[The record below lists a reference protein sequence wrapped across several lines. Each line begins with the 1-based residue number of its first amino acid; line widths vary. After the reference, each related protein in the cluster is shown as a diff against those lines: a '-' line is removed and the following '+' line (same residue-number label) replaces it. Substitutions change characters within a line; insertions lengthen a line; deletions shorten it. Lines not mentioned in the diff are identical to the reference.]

1 MLKCSKFKNNCGLII
16 MNAKYKNQIKTSE
29 NFFKKE
35 KLMYS
40 NWGFSVIRELFQ
52 NSIDAGASLINVEI
66 IRDNGEL
73 ILTFI
78 DDGWGMT
85 EDVLLDHLLCLGGTN
100 KDSDDMTGG
109 FGAAKKILFFAHNH
123 YEIKSLDNIVNGS
136 GDLFNIGKLSEDE
149 YVNGSE
155 ITISLSLDD
164 DDQGGYLASYQIQ
177 KAIQDIINLSA
188 MNREIHIK
196 SESMNFDD
204 VITVSNQNG
213 IKINEEIEFI
223 YDLVDAEN
231 DDQENESFTSGLP
244 VLVNGLLSYIEGYS
258 KIRTNNLI
266 KNIRYNINGKSVDYL
281 TVNRDGLNSDA
292 ETQFRNHI
300 EILSDY
306 IQENDRLKNKKHPNP
321 DRSGY
326 VGTSEYIKK
335 QKEIKNK
342 EGKQKE
348 ESETSSASSNS
359 NSYYGYLISPEDDEN
374 TKIAEKINDNLSQ
387 VVDKTNKSVEE
398 VISKLDKNTSIEFES
413 KITSAGISFDYING
427 IAREL
432 KGNLFELIK
441 NSSDNE
447 TTEYKNATKIKAFE
461 SEESPEEMSDYIF
474 DLGTYSSLFFGFTY
488 LDDDK
493 VLITETIKSNSIYSF
508 SSDYLHLIN
517 LHSFNKLSEKHKK
530 RLLSKIVKQIFIYH
544 NYKCDP
550 NEMIKYIN
558 P

>member
-78 DDGWGMT
+78 DDGCGMT

-123 YEIKSLDNIVNGS
+123 YKIKTLDNIVDGS

-149 YVNGSE
+149 YVNGSA

-188 MNREIHIK
+188 INREIHIK

-204 VITVSNQNG
+204 VITMSNQNG

-300 EILSDY
+300 EILSEY
-306 IQENDRLKNKKHPNP
+306 IQKNDRLKNKKHPNP

-335 QKEIKNK
+335 QKKIKDK
-342 EGKQKE
+342 EGKQEE

-359 NSYYGYLISPEDDEN
+359 NSYYGYLVSPKDDEN

-398 VISKLDKNTSIEFES
+398 VISKLDKNISIEFES

-461 SEESPEEMSDYIF
+461 SEESPEEMNDYIF

-493 VLITETIKSNSIYSF
+493 VLITETIKSNSIYSY

-517 LHSFNKLSEKHKK
+517 LHSFTKLSEKHKK
-530 RLLSKIVKQIFIYH
+530 RLLNKIVKQIFIYH